1 MVTAAGGPLRREGAP
16 GAATKHSRMPKEL
29 ASILLR
35 KSVGAMSEGRTR
47 CSSCHRTPLV
57 GETMHVLASER
68 TVCSL
73 CLDRAQARHGEPLRS
88 ERVHASERPLAVAP
102 CAEPRAA

>member
-1 MVTAAGGPLRREGAP
+1 MRREGSRRAP
-16 GAATKHSRMPKEL
+16 AKHRGMPGEL
-29 ASILLR
+29 ASILIR
-35 KSVGAMSEGRTR
+35 KSVGAMSEDRTR
-47 CSSCHRTPLV
+47 CSSCRRTPLV

-88 ERVHASERPLAVAP
+88 ERVHASERPLAVVSRA
-102 CAEPRAA
+102 APRAA